1 MDKNLRQSFADL
13 AMRLANPALALR
25 KLSLSPPGP
34 SARKTWAKTLMQLC
48 HLWRAASTER
58 ERVTGGWM
66 AGELGEREGKV
77 GMLILI
83 NVFLLIELR
92 LKASS

>member
-1 MDKNLRQSFADL
+1 MGEDTDAVV
-13 AMRLANPALALR
+13 P
-25 KLSLSPPGP
+25 SLEG
-34 SARKTWAKTLMQLC
+34 
-48 HLWRAASTER
+48 
-58 ERVTGGWM
+58 RVHR
-66 AGELGEREGKV
+66 EREGDWRMDGWGTGGREEKV

>member
-1 MDKNLRQSFADL
+1 MLYTLLSSQLTDL

-34 SARKTWAKTLMQLC
+34 SAKKTWAKTLMQLC

-58 ERVTGGWM
+58 ERVTGGRM
-66 AGELGEREGKV
+66 AGALQDKGREGRSKGRFIMV
-77 GMLILI
+77 PI
-83 NVFLLIELR
+83 V
-92 LKASS
+92 